1 MRGTP
6 PSVMDDTEVV
16 EESQDVSESSFVS
29 DDNNDDDN
37 DSEVSDSP
45 TPMPDLTSLTG
56 QIRDDLMDV
65 HNTAMRDL
73 ADKFQSHAVETG
85 QRLAESYADRSRD
98 YLSRSQTGTA
108 FFRTGHAI
116 ANAYLEE
123 QIARGE
129 TP

>member
-1 MRGTP
+1 
-6 PSVMDDTEVV
+6 MDDTEVV

-29 DDNNDDDN
+29 NDDDN

-45 TPMPDLTSLTG
+45 TPMPDISALTG
-56 QIRDDLMDV
+56 QILDDLMDV
-65 HNTAMRDL
+65 HHTTMRDV

-85 QRLAESYADRSRD
+85 KRLAESYADRSRD

-129 TP
+129 GPSLFNDGRE